1 MEASPARGGRR
12 VVSRA
17 SDERSANAVATR
29 GAESACPRG
38 PQRPE
43 QASVRKGFGQVD
55 EARAVSSMCRAAG
68 HWPGVRVRFR
78 ENLQWGCLCGI
89 PGLRAPQCRRRWMAE
104 YLAQLARRKSV
115 TSDSGRKP
123 AEAYV
128 ATAATLLLGVHTV
141 ALDAPMSR
149 RATAAATEIAVPYRW
164 PR

>member
-1 MEASPARGGRR
+1 
-12 VVSRA
+12 
-17 SDERSANAVATR
+17 
-29 GAESACPRG
+29 
-38 PQRPE
+38 
-43 QASVRKGFGQVD
+43 
-55 EARAVSSMCRAAG
+55 MCRAAG

-149 RATAAATEIAVPYRW
+149 RAAAAAREIAVPYPW